1 MYERRK
7 FLQAMMGLTAGL
19 VLGPT
24 PTARAQEA
32 DGTAAEPDAPP
43 TEDRFGELLPQ
54 RKLGRT
60 GEWITALGVG
70 GSHALMVSEKE
81 AERIIDTAIEEGA
94 RFFDT
99 AVQYGNGNA
108 EARYGRLLTPK
119 YRDVIYLMTKTE
131 STDAAG
137 ARRDMDECRQRMKVD
152 VIDLMQIHHIENP
165 EDVDNRVDSGVVD
178 VLLEA
183 REQGKIRHL
192 GFTGHSSPQAH
203 LHMLK
208 RLDGM
213 GVAFDTVQM
222 PFNVFDPSYESFIVQ
237 VLPELVEREYG
248 VLAMKTLAFGQLVG
262 QGLGWGGNYNRRPA
276 AVVPEQ
282 MSIAEALGFVWS
294 LPVASIVSGMMSVEE
309 VRENTATA
317 RAFEPLDEAAR
328 ARLVEL
334 AEPFGGARAEF
345 YKRPA

>member
-1 MYERRK
+1 
-7 FLQAMMGLTAGL
+7 MGLTAGL

-24 PTARAQEA
+24 PSGRAQETG
-32 DGTAAEPDAPP
+32 GTAAEPDGPP
-43 TEDRFGELLPQ
+43 ASDRFGQRLPQ

-70 GSHALMVSEKE
+70 GSHILQVPPERSE
-81 AERIIDTAIEEGA
+81 AIIESAIERGV

-99 AVQYGNGNA
+99 AVQYGNGRS
-108 EARYGRLLTPK
+108 EERYGRLLTPK

-137 ARRDMDECRQRMKVD
+137 ARRDMDECRQRLGVD
-152 VIDLMQIHHIENP
+152 VIDLMQIHHIEDP
-165 EDVDNRVDSGVVD
+165 TDVDNRVDAGVVD
-178 VLLEA
+178 ALLEA

-192 GFTGHSSPQAH
+192 GFTGHSSPKAH

-208 RLDGM
+208 RLDGL

-222 PFNVFDPSYESFIVQ
+222 PVNVFDPSYESFIVQ
-237 VLPELVEREYG
+237 VLPELVKREYG

-262 QGLGWGGNYNRRPA
+262 QGTGWGRNYNRNPT
-276 AVVPEQ
+276 AVVPEK

-294 LPVASIVSGMMSVEE
+294 LPVASIVSGMLSVEE